1 MMRYPLTVIVL
12 VGSFTAVLG
21 QDHPAS
27 DWTLH
32 KPGTKDESHAK
43 DYAACL
49 MSPDAPGI
57 IDART
62 NKAIN
67 DPKLKLVHQKFVL
80 SCMGAKG
87 YVLVPPSKK

>member
-1 MMRYPLTVIVL
+1 MKIWL
-12 VGSFTAVLG
+12 VGIALAGGFVAALA
-21 QDHPAS
+21 QDYPAS

-32 KPGTKDESHAK
+32 KPGTKNETLPK

-62 NKAIN
+62 NKVVN
-67 DPKLKLVHQKFVL
+67 DPKSKLAHQKFVI
-80 SCMGAKG
+80 SCMGSKG
-87 YVLVPPSKK
+87 YILVPPSKK